1 MSRTTLNV
9 VSGFHCMINILSHRT
24 CRHAR
29 THNATLTFKREIRE
43 RPWLK
48 WLVEETWWSN
58 WKGDSEWRPERT
70 LSELKEF
77 PSWFWFPSS
86 GLEPQFSSI
95 QSQLVLVQV
104 LNRGPMSNNIRI
116 QLIITIVL
124 NNVCAVKLNT
134 WLQPLDY
141 VLKSNLNIITHPL

>member
-58 WKGDSEWRPERT
+58 WKGDSESRPERS
-70 LSELKEF
+70 LSGSLNKKAVLRELKEF

-86 GLEPQFSSI
+86 ALEPQFSSI
-95 QSQLVLVQV
+95 QSQLALVQV
-104 LNRGPMSNNIRI
+104 VNHTPMSNNIYIFTR
-116 QLIITIVL
+116 TH
-124 NNVCAVKLNT
+124 NN
-134 WLQPLDY
+134 Y
-141 VLKSNLNIITHPL
+141 NIKQGFCC